1 MSLNEN
7 YLSKSEYKFIP
18 TFFPQCCSF
27 IFCHTPKYLFFKK
40 YTGENKNKQTS
51 HKHLLPSSNQHRL
64 FPMFTVFPHC
74 LSSLHRSKPFLPL
87 QKTVHLT
94 ASQNQTKKAQIFSFI
109 NLFVCFNSVTIT
121 VLSGCKVLHHGVRR
135 YAFILQCKIKWK
147 KFFLTTSKL
156 LRIQQGENYPI

>member
-7 YLSKSEYKFIP
+7 YLSKSEYKFAP
-18 TFFPQCCSF
+18 LSFPSVAVSYSVTHQNICSLRN
-27 IFCHTPKYLFFKK
+27 ILGKT
-40 YTGENKNKQTS
+40 KNKQTS

-74 LSSLHRSKPFLPL
+74 LSSLHRSKPFLAL

-147 KFFLTTSKL
+147 
-156 LRIQQGENYPI
+156 